1 MPQRPNRVRLTAP
14 RRQRQSSVDQ
24 GAAESAG
31 TLLDTAPDVGE
42 IQEESI
48 GTVGADQR
56 LDMFAQLLWLPAA
69 GLRKAALIEA
79 ELNGAY
85 AEVESSVSD
94 YRLRQLAR
102 DGPEA
107 QRKRDDAVLRLS
119 RDKERAR
126 RERDYHHVPLMQ
138 LARGIKM
145 LDKQVKHSVWSDET
159 KARQVVG
166 RKLAKQAVHRMHALR
181 PLPDYPVH
189 ALVYHVTHDN
199 TYATQQKGL
208 GSQRSR
214 NVERVDS
221 NGDSVEVFRMHYV
234 NSFGVPVDQREVEMS
249 QQEWALI
256 AQRGPYSGAFQRVLV
271 PLQPAASVRVMDTLL
286 EEAAGRA
293 ASALHALHVSGLHV
307 SGQAPTLQQKAEAI
321 QKTMLGRNPDIE
333 PPTPAYIKDFPPIFD
348 CNTHSYEDLVR
359 IIAHLENQCE
369 TTPLVLRVNGD
380 GQSCI
385 FASFLKSRWPER
397 YKHLLI
403 TNGHKHSWGHDMFCG
418 IRLYWRAIFARLA
431 ARLGKTRVTDFMKD
445 MSDDNFD
452 DAEDF
457 LSSVAVASSVFL
469 ACCVTDPPPELF
481 FKDPAKY
488 KSMVGNVDGIAI
500 LEALQWVALP
510 ATEWHRAARECNGER
525 VDELHG
531 LAFHKFRAAH
541 KVMSRKITLLHLLS
555 THATA
560 PAISKWIRATP
571 SDTWVTYPQYYD
583 AIQEGKN
590 LSQKA
595 RNTSHDLAASLH
607 FTPMQVSPL
616 APPPPLHSMRLLVL
630 IPNPNP
636 NARRR
641 QWLTSRARTT
651 P

>member
-1 MPQRPNRVRLTAP
+1 MFP
-14 RRQRQSSVDQ
+14 RRS
-24 GAAESAG
+24 
-31 TLLDTAPDVGE
+31 
-42 IQEESI
+42 
-48 GTVGADQR
+48 
-56 LDMFAQLLWLPAA
+56 
-69 GLRKAALIEA
+69 
-79 ELNGAY
+79 
-85 AEVESSVSD
+85 
-94 YRLRQLAR
+94 AR
-102 DGPEA
+102 DDVA
-107 QRKRDDAVLRLS
+107 LRLS
-119 RDKERAR
+119 QDKERAR

-138 LARGIKM
+138 LAMGIKM
-145 LDKQVKHSVWSDET
+145 LDKQVKQSVWVSET

-166 RKLAKQAVHRMHALR
+166 RKLARRAVHRMHALR
-181 PLPDYPVH
+181 PPPDFPVH
-189 ALVYHVTHDN
+189 PLVYHVTHDN

-214 NVERVDS
+214 RVERVDS
-221 NGDSVEVFRMHYV
+221 TGDSVETFRMHYV
-234 NSFGVPVDQREVEMS
+234 NSLGIAVDRREVEMS
-249 QQEWALI
+249 QQEWELV

-271 PLQPAASVRVMDTLL
+271 PLRPAASVSVMNTLL
-286 EEAAGRA
+286 EEAAGRT
-293 ASALHALHVSGLHV
+293 ASALDALHV
-307 SGQAPTLQQKAEAI
+307 SGQAPTLQQQAEAVL
-321 QKTMLGRNPDIE
+321 KAMLGRNHDVE
-333 PPTPAYIKDFPPIFD
+333 LPTQAYITDFAPIFD

-385 FASFLKSRWPER
+385 FASFLKNKWPQR
-397 YKHLLI
+397 YKHVLI

-418 IRLYWRAIFARLA
+418 IRIYWRAIFARLA

-457 LSSVAVASSVFL
+457 LSSVAVASTIFL
-469 ACCVTDPPPELF
+469 ACRVTDPPPKLF

-488 KSMVGNVDGIAI
+488 KAMVGNVDGIAI

-531 LAFHKFRAAH
+531 LAFHKFRAGH

-560 PAISKWIRATP
+560 PAIAKWIRATP
-571 SDTWVTYPQYYD
+571 SDTWVTYPQYHD

-590 LSQKA
+590 LAQKA
-595 RNTSHDLAASLH
+595 RNVSHDMASSLH
-607 FTPMQVSPL
+607 FTPMQVGL
-616 APPPPLHSMRLLVL
+616 LH
-630 IPNPNP
+630 
-636 NARRR
+636 
-641 QWLTSRARTT
+641 
-651 P
+651 

>member
-1 MPQRPNRVRLTAP
+1 MPQKPTRVRLTAP

-24 GAAESAG
+24 SAAEGAG
-31 TLLDTAPDVGE
+31 TPLDTTVVGTAE
-42 IQEESI
+42 VGDIQEESI
-48 GTVGADQR
+48 GTVADQR
-56 LDMFAQLLWLPAA
+56 LEIFAQLLWLTPAD
-69 GLRKAALIEA
+69 LRKVALIEA
-79 ELNGAY
+79 ELNGAD
-85 AEVESSVSD
+85 AEVEGSVSD
-94 YRLRQLAR
+94 YRLRQMAR

-107 QRKRDDAVLRLS
+107 QCKRHDVVLRLS
-119 RDKERAR
+119 QDKERAR

-138 LARGIKM
+138 LARGIKL
-145 LDKQVKHSVWSDET
+145 LDKQVKESVWEDET
-159 KARQVVG
+159 KARRVVG
-166 RKLAKQAVHRMHALR
+166 RKLATRAVRRMHAIR
-181 PLPDYPVH
+181 PPPDYAVH
-189 ALVYHVTHDN
+189 PLVYHVTHDN

-208 GSQRSR
+208 GSQRNRS
-214 NVERVDS
+214 VERVDS
-221 NGDSVEVFRMHYV
+221 TGAAVEVFRMHYV
-234 NSFGVPVDQREVEMS
+234 NSHGIAVDRREVEMS
-249 QQEWALI
+249 QKEWELI

-271 PLQPAASVRVMDTLL
+271 PLQPAASVRVMNTLL
-286 EEAAGRA
+286 EETAGRT
-293 ASALHALHVSGLHV
+293 ASALHALHV
-307 SGQAPTLQQKAEAI
+307 SGQAPTLQQQAEAVL
-321 QKTMLGRNPDIE
+321 KAMLGRNHDIE
-333 PPTPAYIKDFPPIFD
+333 LPPPAYIQDFPPIFD

-359 IIAHLENQCE
+359 IIAHLEKQCE

-385 FASFLKSRWPER
+385 FASFLKSKWPER

-403 TNGHKHSWGHDMFCG
+403 TNGHKHSWGHDMFSG

-431 ARLGKTRVTDFMKD
+431 ARLGKERVTDFMKD

-457 LSSVAVASSVFL
+457 LSSVAVASTIFL
-469 ACCVTDPPPELF
+469 ACCVTNPPPELF
-481 FKDPAKY
+481 LKDPAKY

-510 ATEWHRAARECNGER
+510 ATEWHRAARECNGQR

-571 SDTWVTYPQYYD
+571 SDTWVTYPQYHD

-595 RNTSHDLAASLH
+595 RNVSHDLSASLH
-607 FTPMQVSPL
+607 FTPMQVRVCSTS
-616 APPPPLHSMRLLVL
+616 AMHSIAACLC
-630 IPNPNP
+630 
-636 NARRR
+636 
-641 QWLTSRARTT
+641 
-651 P
+651 